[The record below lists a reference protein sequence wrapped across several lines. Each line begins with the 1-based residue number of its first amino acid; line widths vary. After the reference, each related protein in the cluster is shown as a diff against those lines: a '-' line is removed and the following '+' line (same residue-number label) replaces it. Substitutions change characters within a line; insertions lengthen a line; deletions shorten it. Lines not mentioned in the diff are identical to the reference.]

1 MKIRELAS
9 GINIIISNEES
20 QLLDQIQEHQGMVL
34 KKDLDQRQQ
43 VVAGNLVNR
52 DVLTRARKDGKI
64 CYVIPDPSAI
74 WRI

>member
-1 MKIRELAS
+1 VIV
-9 GINIIISNEES
+9 SNEEH
-20 QLLDQIQEHQGMVL
+20 QLLDQIQEHKGMMF
-34 KKDLDQRQQ
+34 KKDLDLRQQ

-64 CYVIPDPSAI
+64 CYVLPDPSNV